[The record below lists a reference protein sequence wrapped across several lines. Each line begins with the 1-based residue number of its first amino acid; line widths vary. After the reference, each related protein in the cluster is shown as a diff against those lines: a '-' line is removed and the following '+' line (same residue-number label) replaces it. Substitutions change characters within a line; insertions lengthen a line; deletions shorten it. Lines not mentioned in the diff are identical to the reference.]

1 MVSVLVLRLYGQSN
15 KCQEGLKGVFPGRL
29 FRRTFPV
36 ETGVFE
42 YKHSYYRARGLN
54 VWMWFSPW

>member
-15 KCQEGLKGVFPGRL
+15 KCQEGLKGVLPGRL

-42 YKHSYYRARGLN
+42 YKHSYYGAR
-54 VWMWFSPW
+54 